1 MTLPDARRLLQ
12 TVLAVAVLGDPRAH
26 AIRLSDWRQQ
36 RNLVARLSHAKAR
49 ARARR
54 KRLRNMG

>member
-1 MTLPDARRLLQ
+1 MTLPDVRRLVQ

-26 AIRLSDWRQQ
+26 AIRLSTWRQQ
-36 RNLVARLSHAKAR
+36 RNRLARLSHAKTR

-54 KRLRNMG
+54 KRLRNTG